1 MVKNET
7 YKFQIWNTNL
17 NPQTRI
23 KVKVIWSIHFRI
35 WEADHWGWIPESQKD
50 GTSLDGW
57 SAQNSKLQDKVHSA
71 FSLNQALKYG
81 ITWCS
86 KWFSVPILSCKWL
99 CLLRLTED
107 IFVFS
112 FSFKENFYFSICPH
126 ITMIRSAQ
134 QDSIWSF
141 QNHGCLF
148 SLLIQDP
155 YSRPVS

>member
-1 MVKNET
+1 MKNKT
-7 YKFQIWNTNL
+7 CKFQIWNTKL
-17 NPQTRI
+17 NPQTHI
-23 KVKVIWSIHFRI
+23 KVKLFEVSISGFERQI
-35 WEADHWGWIPESQKD
+35 IGTEYQESQEN
-50 GTSLDGW
+50 GTRLDGW
-57 SAQNSKLQDKVHSA
+57 SAQNSKLQDKVDSA
-71 FSLNQALKYG
+71 FTLKQALKYR

-86 KWFSVPILSCKWL
+86 KWLSIPILSCKWL
-99 CLLRLTED
+99 CLLRLTKD

-112 FSFKENFYFSICPH
+112 FSFKENFYFSICLH

-134 QDSIWSF
+134 QDLIWSF